1 MGAEVK
7 GRVMLDG
14 FEVKGGQGTQLV
26 RADLVLLLHYEGDI
40 S

>member
-7 GRVMLDG
+7 GRVILDG
-14 FEVKGGQGTQLV
+14 FEVEGGEGTQLV
-26 RADLVLLLHYEGDI
+26 GADLVLLLHYQGHI